1 MDAPATV
8 DQLICSDT
16 MTWDVDLLDRVFLPR
31 DVEAIKS
38 IPLSQRRPSDILTW
52 TGTKRG
58 VFSVRSAYHMLLNQS
73 HAGEATS
80 SSSSGGQRKQLWSS
94 IWTATVQPKVKLFIW
109 RACKAIV
116 PTQTKLFD
124 KGVSQTYLCL

>member
-1 MDAPATV
+1 MDALATV

-16 MTWDVDLLDRVFLPR
+16 MMWDVDLLDRVFLPR

-38 IPLSQRRPSDILTW
+38 IPLSQHRPSDILTW

-73 HAGEATS
+73 HAGKATS
-80 SSSSGGQRKQLWSS
+80 SSSSGGQRKQLW
-94 IWTATVQPKVKLFIW
+94 L
-109 RACKAIV
+109 
-116 PTQTKLFD
+116 
-124 KGVSQTYLCL
+124 GVEINPRPASTRPAPPRLCNRVSGRVFKTETGLKRVLIGF